1 MATTTTGAPP
11 ETALLSWRCIHTL
24 RLALERDAGPQAAG
38 WMQEAGFAGGEALSS
53 AFTTWLA
60 AGHSVNRPAAL
71 DIRHLGELLSQFFQ
85 DVGFGAIS
93 MTPLSPAV
101 MAIDSGD
108 WWESDPA
115 AAAAFPACHLSS
127 GLIADFLSRVAET
140 PLGLLEVECRS
151 RGDAQCRFLIGAPD
165 TLQTIYGRMTEGAA
179 YLDALGTAG

>member
-1 MATTTTGAPP
+1 MATTMTGAPP
-11 ETALLSWRCIHTL
+11 ETTMMSRRCIHTL

-38 WMQEAGFAGGEALSS
+38 WLQEAGFAGGEALYT
-53 AFTTWLA
+53 AFTAWLGSHHNVA
-60 AGHSVNRPAAL
+60 RPAGL
-71 DIRHLGELLSQFFQ
+71 DIRHLGEVLSLFFQ
-85 DVGFGAIS
+85 EYGLGAIS

-108 WWESDPA
+108 WWEADPSA
-115 AAAAFPACHLSS
+115 TSAFPACHLSS

-151 RGDAQCRFLIGAPD
+151 RGDAQCRFLAGSPE
-165 TLQTIYGRMTEGAA
+165 TLQLVYGRMAEGAG

>member
-1 MATTTTGAPP
+1 MATTMAGAPP
-11 ETALLSWRCIHTL
+11 DTTLLSRRCIHTL

-38 WMQEAGFAGGEALSS
+38 WLQEAGFAGGEALYA
-53 AFTTWLA
+53 AFTAWLA
-60 AGHSVNRPAAL
+60 AYHHVTRPATL
-71 DIRHLGELLSQFFQ
+71 DIRHLGEVLSLFLQAY
-85 DVGFGAIS
+85 GLGAIS

-101 MAIDSGD
+101 MAMDSGD
-108 WWESDPA
+108 WWEADPS

-151 RGDAQCRFLIGAPD
+151 RGDAQCRFLAGSPD
-165 TLQTIYGRMTEGAA
+165 TLQTVYGRMAEGAG